1 MVTAEL
7 YIEGGG
13 DNRQQH
19 SKALRVRFRQGW
31 NAFFKSAGLGGRM
44 PKVVRGGG
52 RQQTFERF
60 AIAIAEGHPNIV
72 PLLLVDSED
81 PVKAGHSV
89 WHHLQVRDGWN
100 RPLNA
105 GDDQAFLMV
114 QAMET
119 WFIADRNSLQR
130 YFGAKFNEN
139 AFRQWPQLEAVP
151 KATVFDA
158 LERATDKGYAKGK
171 VSFALLAQI
180 NPALVEAA
188 CPHAKALLDRLRT
201 LLR

>member
-44 PKVVRGGG
+44 PKVVRAGG

-60 AIAIAEGHPNIV
+60 AIAVAERHPGIV
-72 PLLLVDSED
+72 PLLLVDSEA

-89 WHHLQVRDGWN
+89 WQHLQVRDGWN
-100 RPLNA
+100 QPLNA
-105 GDDQAFLMV
+105 DDDQAFLMV

-119 WFIADRNSLQR
+119 WFLADRNSLQR

-171 VSFALLAQI
+171 VSFELLAQI
-180 NPALVEAA
+180 DPARVEAA
-188 CPHAKALLDRLRT
+188 CPHAKAFMNRLRT
-201 LLR
+201 L